1 MVSVL
6 ADADIDGVRMS
17 DEQIYGFMRNL
28 LPAGAET
35 TSRSTASLAFG
46 LLTHPEQL
54 AAMVADRDLLP
65 QAIEEGI
72 RWETPLLNFMRE
84 TTCDV
89 DFYGHHIPAGSMM
102 AVNLGSANHDEAR
115 WDDPEAFNIFRDRK
129 PHIGFGHGAHVCLGM
144 HLARVESTRIF
155 NTLFDRLPGLR
166 LDPEAPGPYV
176 SGTYFRSPQHLKV
189 VWD

>member
-1 MVSVL
+1 
-6 ADADIDGVRMS
+6 MS

-35 TSRSTASLAFG
+35 TSRSTASLALG
-46 LLTHPEQL
+46 LLTHPDQL
-54 AAMVADRDLLP
+54 AAVRADRGLLA

-89 DFYGHHIPAGSMM
+89 EFHGVNIPAGSTV
-102 AVNLGSANHDEAR
+102 AVNLGSANHDESR
-115 WDDPEAFNIFRDRK
+115 WDHPTSFDIFRDRK

-144 HLARVESTRIF
+144 HLARLESTLFF

-166 LDPEAPGPYV
+166 LDPDAPTPYAA
-176 SGTYFRSPQHLKV
+176 GTFFRSPQHLKV
-189 VWD
+189 IWD

>member
-1 MVSVL
+1 
-6 ADADIDGVRMS
+6 MS

-35 TSRSTASLAFG
+35 TSRSTASLAMG

-54 AAMVADRDLLP
+54 AAVQADRCLLP

-84 TTCDV
+84 TTLDV
-89 DFYGHHIPAGSMM
+89 EFHGVDIPKGSTI
-102 AVNLGSANHDEAR
+102 AVNLGSANHDENR
-115 WDDPEAFNIFRDRK
+115 WANSESFDVFRDRK

-144 HLARVESTRIF
+144 HLARLESILFF
-155 NTLFDRLPGLR
+155 NTLFDRLRGLR
-166 LDPEAPGPYV
+166 LDPDAPPPYV
-176 SGTYFRSPQHLKV
+176 SGTFFRSPQHLKV
-189 VWD
+189 IWD